1 MSKNM
6 FTAEQLEELRAN
18 PYVVGATNRRITY
31 TVEFKKKFIDEY
43 RRGKGPR
50 QIFKDAGF
58 DVEALGY
65 KRIERASDRW
75 RTDNNEG
82 RFGKNM
88 DYIEVHK
95 ERNRSKLSITDQLA
109 MQAEQI
115 LQLLS
120 ENAELRSRLEALEQG
135 A

>member
-1 MSKNM
+1 MSKSV
-6 FTAEQLEELRAN
+6 FTAEQLEQLRAN
-18 PYVVGATNRRITY
+18 PYVVGATDRRITY
-31 TVEFKKKFIDEY
+31 TVDFKKKFVEEY
-43 RRGKGPR
+43 RTGKTPR
-50 QIFKDAGF
+50 NIFKDAGF
-58 DVEALGY
+58 DVDALGY

-82 RFGKNM
+82 KLGEEI

-95 ERNRSKLSITDQLA
+95 ERNRMRLSLTDQLA
-109 MQAEQI
+109 MQTEQI

-120 ENAELRSRLEALEQG
+120 ENAELRNRLAALEQG